1 MEPTIEYDLSSPFN
15 PNGACD
21 YCHKR
26 KMRCDKTK
34 PQCNECV
41 KRNIKC
47 NYGLRL
53 KRGPKMKRQTK
64 SVKVET
70 PKEEPDQ
77 VLENIQNN
85 NSSYHIDAMLF
96 EVAFN
101 KKIAELWQSLCP
113 PEGTNPAVTDFTR
126 KIRPEFD
133 LATESF
139 IRSPTA
145 VQSLVED
152 FQATY
157 KIMFNL
163 NNFASNI
170 DFATKIWQAIIEINF
185 ADLLTVLNTFDT
197 PLLVTILE
205 YLVAFTLCL
214 KLNNY
219 EDISSYISS
228 IIHQVINAIVYM
240 RDFTNDC
247 LRSSPMTVQF
257 IMCVTLMAGY
267 FKMCKDGHAL
277 QANVRLAYD
286 LYDQYRNT
294 PHVNKELEARLC
306 CRMIMTSK
314 TAELRNYWLN
324 RIDQLGLEKSD
335 NLHYHINLHLT
346 TQALYTHK
354 EMTVAEKDVQRAEYY
369 VVKYLESV
377 PEDKRESMAGFYD
390 CYLSVLHSE
399 VAMRAGDGELA
410 RRKMGHVF
418 ETFPKLTPAYRN
430 LFFYNTDFIVYRLMS
445 NTNAALTQEYLAL
458 LKPNTSMYKQPRYIP
473 STIQSLAYD
482 TEELIESDENNSN
495 YNSYDNS
502 SLHSPLDAPSSS
514 EELPVVSY
522 IDYPVNHYF
531 QVAAQYYSSYY
542 NDNNG
547 PQTFVNNNRMYN

>member
-53 KRGPKMKRQTK
+53 KRGPKMKRQSKTA
-64 SVKVET
+64 KVET

-101 KKIAELWQSLCP
+101 KKIAELWQSLC

-205 YLVAFTLCL
+205 YLVAFTLC
-214 KLNNY
+214 K
-219 EDISSYISS
+219 
-228 IIHQVINAIVYM
+228 
-240 RDFTNDC
+240 R
-247 LRSSPMTVQF
+247 
-257 IMCVTLMAGY
+257 Y
-267 FKMCKDGHAL
+267 F
-277 QANVRLAYD
+277 
-286 LYDQYRNT
+286 
-294 PHVNKELEARLC
+294 
-306 CRMIMTSK
+306 S
-314 TAELRNYWLN
+314 
-324 RIDQLGLEKSD
+324 
-335 NLHYHINLHLT
+335 
-346 TQALYTHK
+346 
-354 EMTVAEKDVQRAEYY
+354 
-369 VVKYLESV
+369 
-377 PEDKRESMAGFYD
+377 F
-390 CYLSVLHSE
+390 
-399 VAMRAGDGELA
+399 
-410 RRKMGHVF
+410 
-418 ETFPKLTPAYRN
+418 FP
-430 LFFYNTDFIVYRLMS
+430 
-445 NTNAALTQEYLAL
+445 
-458 LKPNTSMYKQPRYIP
+458 
-473 STIQSLAYD
+473 
-482 TEELIESDENNSN
+482 
-495 YNSYDNS
+495 
-502 SLHSPLDAPSSS
+502 
-514 EELPVVSY
+514 
-522 IDYPVNHYF
+522 
-531 QVAAQYYSSYY
+531 
-542 NDNNG
+542 
-547 PQTFVNNNRMYN
+547 